1 MTLIANYPSKKNL
14 KENIGKPLSYIETSM
29 FGPQY
34 SGDGTLTVCNRPH
47 ITGQGRE
54 WFGQVIMEG
63 HLIKGVR

>member
-14 KENIGKPLSYIETSM
+14 KEHIGKPLSYIETSM

-47 ITGQGRE
+47 ITNVGRE
-54 WFGQVIMEG
+54 WFGQVVMEG
-63 HLIKGVR
+63 HLIKAVS